1 MGWRI
6 IRCYVVDGVE
16 DNKCCLVDGVED
28 NRCYLVDGVEDIK
41 VLSCRWDGG

>member
-28 NRCYLVDGVEDIK
+28 NKCYLVDGVEDIK